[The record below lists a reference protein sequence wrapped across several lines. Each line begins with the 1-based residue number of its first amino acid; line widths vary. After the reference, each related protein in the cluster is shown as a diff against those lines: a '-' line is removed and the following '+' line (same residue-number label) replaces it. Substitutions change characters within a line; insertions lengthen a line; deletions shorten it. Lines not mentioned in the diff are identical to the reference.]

1 MSESSKNQD
10 AFRDSGCVLYF
21 LLDYIM
27 AKDLEKINSL
37 QQNLVQLEL
46 EVLNEKNL
54 DIIKEITNYR
64 SRTMKLHHY
73 YVQLEGILQDLED
86 DISDLISNEAK
97 RVFQYS
103 YKKNYNVWSRIGTDM
118 GIHVTNKEIFISNS
132 WTCIKMRL

>member
-1 MSESSKNQD
+1 MDFHFSKLENSKDFIYGYINIPDILVATRSIISFILTRDYVVFIDRDEYVAQAFQKMSESSKNQD

-54 DIIKEITNYR
+54 DT
-64 SRTMKLHHY
+64 
-73 YVQLEGILQDLED
+73 
-86 DISDLISNEAK
+86 
-97 RVFQYS
+97 
-103 YKKNYNVWSRIGTDM
+103 
-118 GIHVTNKEIFISNS
+118 
-132 WTCIKMRL
+132 